1 MGMAINPSPGTVTL
15 VFLLFPYN
23 IESLVLVNRLTST
36 QGDVTLVPMIEDIVL
51 GEALVKVSNI
61 VPGNNT
67 FVKGKLNVASVEG
80 NITRIMELEAPYLKK
95 ELIMASATGKSV
107 VYSGQHLPYWEKAF
121 QAIHVSA
128 TRRVKPLLMSL
139 VDNTVDSLLGFDG
152 DETEN
157 NSEGA
162 ADGYLGEV
170 VEALI
175 DQVLSRFKE
184 LPEENLEDF
193 TDTLAGLGKLVLRI
207 FKTCFR

>member
-1 MGMAINPSPGTVTL
+1 M
-15 VFLLFPYN
+15 
-23 IESLVLVNRLTST
+23 LVNRLTSE

-51 GEALVKVSNI
+51 GEALVRVNNI

-67 FVKGKLNVASVEG
+67 FFVKGKLNVASVEG
-80 NITRIMELEAPYLKK
+80 NITRIMALEAPYLKK

-107 VYSGQHLPYWEKAF
+107 IYKGQHLPYWEKAF

-128 TRRVKPLLMSL
+128 TRPVKPLLMSL

-152 DETEN
+152 EESEN
-157 NSEGA
+157 DSEDDSEGA

-184 LPEENLEDF
+184 LPDENLEDF

-207 FKTCFR
+207 FKMLNLI